1 MNFELQFREKKLQ
14 VRLIQKQKKHFLD
27 LLLLGDEQEEMVDR
41 YLDRGDLWVVFGA
54 QRAVAVAV
62 VITREDGACE
72 LKNMAVEPS
81 FQNQGLGSLL
91 LNYLC
96 EQYRRNCHT
105 MYVGTGETVK
115 TMHFYEKN
123 NHRLQ
128 IEAEIHADFTQTVH
142 STRRSSP
149 APLRANLSYRRSV
162 SSSGLPSAVPSQP
175 SIG

>member
-1 MNFELQFREKKLQ
+1 MNFEQQFREKKLQ

-27 LLLLGDEQEEMVDR
+27 LLLLGDEQEEMVAR
-41 YLDRGDLWVVFGA
+41 YLDLGDLWVVFGA

-96 EQYRRNCHT
+96 EQYRRKCHT

-123 NHRLQ
+123 GFVFSHRIPNFFLENYDHLI
-128 IEAEIHADFTQTVH
+128 IEDGVLLSDMVYFK
-142 STRRSSP
+142 RRLKT
-149 APLRANLSYRRSV
+149 ATFENKK
-162 SSSGLPSAVPSQP
+162 
-175 SIG
+175 